1 MLNTLLELY
10 KSLKNTSKL
19 TNLSF
24 RVIFLMLIAILLQT
38 CSKTKKVEPKIE
50 IHPIYNPLE
59 YEYSEIDTTF
69 GNCDSAFCNQIV
81 INYPVLKN
89 DSLARIQQ
97 RIIVDLVYWK
107 SETQT
112 DDASLSKLVAE
123 QEEIYNEVIEN
134 DLSMGQNWYLNLAA
148 HIDYNNN
155 GILSYT
161 VTKDA
166 FSGGAHPIYES
177 ILVSLFLEKELTPIN
192 WADLFEEDRLVPL
205 REYVKLHFFEFHGLD
220 YSKPVNDQGFW
231 FESGDFELNNNFSL
245 QKDGIAILYNHYE
258 VAPYSTGP
266 TSLFLPWADI
276 RTWLKPE
283 YQKMFK

>member
-1 MLNTLLELY
+1 ML
-10 KSLKNTSKL
+10 
-19 TNLSF
+19 F
-24 RVIFLMLIAILLQT
+24 R
-38 CSKTKKVEPKIE
+38 S
-50 IHPIYNPLE
+50 
-59 YEYSEIDTTF
+59 

-148 HIDYNNN
+148 HIDYNDN

-205 REYVKLHFFEFHGLD
+205 REYVKLHFFELD
-220 YSKPVNDQGFW
+220 RKSTR
-231 FESGDFELNNNFSL
+231 LNSS
-245 QKDGIAILYNHYE
+245 H
-258 VAPYSTGP
+258 
-266 TSLFLPWADI
+266 
-276 RTWLKPE
+276 
-283 YQKMFK
+283 